1 MHETDTADLV
11 MDLNKL
17 AEQYAKTHDPAVRE
31 QIAVACTSLI
41 RGVASEF
48 LSQGV
53 PQEDLIQVG
62 YLGLL
67 AAIEG
72 FDPSRGFRFKTYAVP
87 QIRGRMRHYLRD
99 SRDTIRRPRWLQ
111 KTNQQIEQAV
121 GRYVSKN
128 GRFPSVEQLASELNV
143 TEEGLLEILS
153 TREAVRTVPLD
164 ASEED
169 DDPDIRRDLIK
180 HKEYVSF
187 QLPIEDKIVLHE
199 AIEKLTERQRQVLYH
214 LFFRDRSQPETAKT
228 IGVSQKQV
236 SRVLSSALTRL
247 RALLIHR

>member
-1 MHETDTADLV
+1 
-11 MDLNKL
+11 MDLNGL
-17 AEQYAKTHDPAVRE
+17 AEQYAKTRDTALRE
-31 QIAVACTSLI
+31 EIAVACTSLI

-48 LSQGV
+48 LSKGV

-72 FDPSRGFRFKTYAVP
+72 FDLSRGFKFKTYAVP

-111 KTNQQIEQAV
+111 KTSMRIEQAV
-121 GRYVSKN
+121 GRYLNKH
-128 GRFPSVEQLASELNV
+128 GRFPSLEQLATELNV

-164 ASEED
+164 VSDED
-169 DDPDIRRDLIK
+169 DDPEVRRELIR

-187 QLPIEDKIVLHE
+187 QLPIEDKIVLYE
-199 AIEKLTERQRQVLYH
+199 AIERLTARQREVLYH
-214 LFFRDRSQPETAKT
+214 LFFRDRSQPETAKS

-247 RALLIHR
+247 RGLLIR

>member
-1 MHETDTADLV
+1 
-11 MDLNKL
+11 MDLNAL
-17 AEQYAKTHDPAVRE
+17 AEQYARTRDPALRE

-48 LSQGV
+48 LTQGV

-72 FDPSRGFRFKTYAVP
+72 FDITRGFKFKTYAVP

-99 SRDTIRRPRWLQ
+99 NRDTIRRPRWLQ
-111 KTNQQIEQAV
+111 KTNQRIEQAV
-121 GRYVSKN
+121 GLYLSKN
-128 GRFPSVEQLASELNV
+128 GRFPSLEQLATELNV

-153 TREAVRTVPLD
+153 TREAVRTVPLE
-164 ASEED
+164 ASDED
-169 DDPDIRRDLIK
+169 DDTDVRRDLIR

-187 QLPIEDKIVLHE
+187 QLPIEDKIVLYE
-199 AIEKLTERQRQVLYH
+199 AIEKLTARQREVLYH
-214 LFFRDRSQPETAKT
+214 LFFRDRSQPETAT
-228 IGVSQKQV
+228 RIGVSQKQV

-247 RALLIHR
+247 RAMLIR